1 MVSISTSGP
10 ERRRGISIFRSA
22 RRFEEGLMKAAV
34 AAVVAMAA
42 VVMLVSGTAAQGPAP
57 AAVPAV
63 PAVQASKIGYID
75 VQRVLARSA
84 AGVAAREQLEKE
96 RAAIQKDMDGRRV
109 ELEKLRDEIEKK
121 GALMTADARREKQEV
136 FERKRRDAARAAD
149 DYQKE
154 LEKKEGQLLQKVLQE
169 VGGVIEKVGKEK
181 NYYMIVEKR
190 NAGVLYASND
200 ADLTDEIIRAYDRDA
215 GGKKK

>member
-1 MVSISTSGP
+1 
-10 ERRRGISIFRSA
+10 
-22 RRFEEGLMKAAV
+22 MKAVLGSVVTV
-34 AAVVAMAA
+34 AAITV
-42 VVMLVSGTAAQGPAP
+42 LVSGTAAQQPAPAPAP
-57 AAVPAV
+57 AAAPA
-63 PAVQASKIGYID
+63 PAPATITTKIGYID

-96 RAAIQKDMDGRRV
+96 RGTIQKDMDGRRQ

-121 GALMTADARREKQEV
+121 GPLMSADARREKQEQ
-136 FERKRRDAARAAD
+136 FDRKRRDAARAAD

-200 ADLTDEIIRAYDRDA
+200 ADLTDEVIRAYDRDA